1 MLRVTTE
8 MPVKIERNGAI
19 VLWSFSIDGCGHRKY
34 RVVTHGHADHY
45 KHVLTSSKKALRILA
60 TKETFAILE
69 GLGILLPKEKLIPV
83 KPGYN
88 GSLDDYEL
96 RVYTAEH
103 IPGSISVE
111 ISDEN
116 IRIGYTGDFKLEGT
130 EIIEEPDILVLDAT
144 YGSPNHVRKWSN
156 NDVLDEV
163 LALYRETKGQLWI
176 YGYYGKIQGVLRK
189 LREAGYSD
197 PVLMTSRMYKVTR
210 NLSETGFDGLG
221 EFYLYGTREAR
232 DLFRGKVIIMD
243 HVNGFYKYRKTRP
256 GVHVLLNG
264 WEFRKPLVRLD
275 SKSYIASYS
284 DHSDFQGTIEYVR
297 ESKPK
302 IVLVDGSRSEYARF
316 FAYILRKKLDVE
328 AYAMPSD

>member
-8 MPVKIERNGAI
+8 PPVKIERNGAI
-19 VLWSFSIDGCGHRKY
+19 VIWSFSIDGCGHRKY

-69 GLGILLPKEKLIPV
+69 GLGILLPKERLIPV

-88 GSLDDYEL
+88 GSLDNYKL

-116 IRIGYTGDFKLEGT
+116 LRVGYTGDFKLEGT

-163 LALYRETKGQLWI
+163 LALHRETRGQLWI

-197 PVLMTSRMYKVTR
+197 PVLMTSRMYRVTR

-232 DLFRGKVIIMD
+232 DLFRGKVVIMD
-243 HVNGFYKYRKTRP
+243 HVNGFYKYRKMRP

-302 IVLVDGSRSEYARF
+302 IVLVDGSRSEYASF